1 MRNLFLATALLAST
15 MIGSQAATVTVD
27 LSHKV
32 ARYEPVYAWFGYDEG
47 NFTTMHDGKALLRKF
62 HDLSPVPVR
71 VRAHHLLTSG
81 DGVADLKWSSTNVY
95 SEDASGKPVY
105 DFKILDGIF
114 DEFKAAG
121 VTPMVEL
128 GFMPKDLASG
138 TNAYQ
143 VKYPGRTTS
152 GSVQSPPKDY
162 AKWQELVRV
171 VTAHLAERY
180 GADTVKKW
188 YFEVWNEPNIDY
200 WHGTPQQ
207 YWELYDRAVAGV
219 RAALPG
225 ALVGGPATTGPN
237 DPKAYKFLDDFLGHV
252 SAAKVPMDFISFHV
266 KGQPKI
272 QNQEVR
278 MGIAKELNDAD
289 KGFEIVARHGFGKL
303 PIILSEA
310 DPEGCAA
317 CSMKVNPAN
326 AYRNGTLYP
335 SYTAAAYKG
344 LLDLAARRKVNLISM
359 LSWSFEFENR
369 DYFEGF
375 RDLSTNGI
383 DKPILNFFR
392 MAALMKGQ
400 RVALSSDGAVSLDDK
415 LAAGVGERADVD
427 GLATAASN
435 EAAVMLWN
443 YQDEEKS
450 APADHAQ
457 VAVRGLPKTANRVL
471 VTQYRIDD
479 THSNSYTAWK
489 AMGSPQ
495 MPSAEQIAEL
505 QAKGGLQLLESP
517 YWVSVEN
524 GGLSLQSDL
533 PRHSVSLIHLSW

>member
-1 MRNLFLATALLAST
+1 
-15 MIGSQAATVTVD
+15 
-27 LSHKV
+27 
-32 ARYEPVYAWFGYDEG
+32 
-47 NFTTMHDGKALLRKF
+47 
-62 HDLSPVPVR
+62 
-71 VRAHHLLTSG
+71 
-81 DGVADLKWSSTNVY
+81 
-95 SEDASGKPVY
+95 
-105 DFKILDGIF
+105 
-114 DEFKAAG
+114 
-121 VTPMVEL
+121 
-128 GFMPKDLASG
+128 
-138 TNAYQ
+138 
-143 VKYPGRTTS
+143 
-152 GSVQSPPKDY
+152 
-162 AKWQELVRV
+162 
-171 VTAHLAERY
+171 
-180 GADTVKKW
+180 
-188 YFEVWNEPNIDY
+188 
-200 WHGTPQQ
+200 
-207 YWELYDRAVAGV
+207 
-219 RAALPG
+219 
-225 ALVGGPATTGPN
+225 
-237 DPKAYKFLDDFLGHV
+237 
-252 SAAKVPMDFISFHV
+252 
-266 KGQPKI
+266 
-272 QNQEVR
+272 
-278 MGIAKELNDAD
+278 
-289 KGFEIVARHGFGKL
+289 
-303 PIILSEA
+303 
-310 DPEGCAA
+310 
-317 CSMKVNPAN
+317 MKVNPAN